1 MLSWPK
7 QLLMKTL
14 FFSLLCFLPLLVFA
28 QRPTLSS
35 QALKP
40 GTTQASLGPTGCVL
54 AVVDQKCGGNNQYSG
69 HYIAGTFSSG
79 SCTNNSNIKKVR
91 VRYRNLTDNKSMQTR
106 TYDFNGNWYVQ
117 NLDPDKRYEI
127 HVEVKFSVLGV
138 FRAAGRVTEW
148 SSCNQTQMTLNN
160 VASGEITVCGA
171 NQIILDGSGSTD
183 ETGYVIAIRELNSSN
198 QLIGPEF
205 IRHFNGNAPS
215 RFDVRAYAASQG
227 FPLQFGKRYA
237 VKLVTKPIWREKTVW
252 INLKTMRQCALQPV
266 NDSARQARRPF

>member
-1 MLSWPK
+1 
-7 QLLMKTL
+7 MKVL
-14 FFSLLCFLPLLVFA
+14 FFSLLCFLPLFVLA
-28 QRPTLSS
+28 QRATISS
-35 QALKP
+35 KALKP
-40 GTTQASLGPTGCVL
+40 ATAQASLGPTGCAL
-54 AVVDQKCGGNNQYSG
+54 AVVDQKCGGTSGNQYSG
-69 HYIAGTFSSG
+69 HYISGTFSSG
-79 SCTNNSNIKKVR
+79 DCTDNSRIKKVR
-91 VRYRNLTDNKSMQTR
+91 VRYRNLTDGKSMQTR

-127 HVEVKFSVLGV
+127 HVEVKFSLTGF

-183 ETGYVIAIRELNSSN
+183 ETGYVIVIRELNSSN
-198 QLIGPEF
+198 QLIGPEL
-205 IRHFNGNAPS
+205 IRHFSGSAPS

-237 VKLVTKPIWREKTVW
+237 VKLVTKPIWREKSVW
-252 INLKTMRQCALQPV
+252 VSLKTMRQCAQQPV
-266 NDSARQARRPF
+266 NEGRQQVRRAF